1 VSTHNKKV
9 LNHLYDLINRDN
21 KPPFCFNMDSAY
33 LPNDYSNLFD
43 DDIGINF
50 IVDKDGK
57 LIYYGYYG
65 KK

>member
-1 VSTHNKKV
+1 MEHNKKI
-9 LNHLYDLINRDN
+9 LNFLKKSINEN
-21 KPPFCFNMDSAY
+21 SINPPFSFQMDSAY
-33 LPNDYSNLFD
+33 LPYDYSNLFD